1 MSLDGEVTSPVSNM
15 TLCVCVCV
23 CDCEF
28 GGLVGSL
35 EKISDPQKRGWFSQ
49 VPLPF

>member
-1 MSLDGEVTSPVSNM
+1 MSLDGEGASPVSNM
-15 TLCVCVCV
+15 AVCVCVSECVCVCV

-35 EKISDPQKRGWFSQ
+35 KNISNPQKRD
-49 VPLPF
+49 